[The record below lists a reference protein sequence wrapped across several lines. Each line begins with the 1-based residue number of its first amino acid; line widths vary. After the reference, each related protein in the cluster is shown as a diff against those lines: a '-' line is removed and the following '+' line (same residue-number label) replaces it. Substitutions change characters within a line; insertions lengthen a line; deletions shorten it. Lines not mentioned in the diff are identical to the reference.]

1 MSSPAVDEVLYA
13 YIAVALHAVSLVLI
27 RDDNGL
33 QRSVYYVS
41 KSQHE
46 TEVRYSPLEKAIL
59 AVVYAS
65 RKLPHYFQAHTVV
78 VLTQLPLKSVLR
90 IADYTGR
97 IALWNTIM
105 GAFDIKYMPRTSIK
119 GQILADLVAEF
130 AEPSIG
136 QVLVNE
142 QRVVEGKLVGVIFA
156 SKPPCWKVYIDDA
169 VNQRGFEVGLVLIS
183 SEKTITEKSLKL
195 RFSATNNE
203 AKYEAL
209 LQGMA
214 MVQKIGGKMVEMFS
228 DLRLVVGQVKG
239 ELEARDAR
247 MQEYLSQV
255 KCIQP
260 SFDLFNLSHISR
272 SGNTHADSLAMLATS
287 SAGRLPQII
296 LVEHL
301 SRANEVTKD
310 IIRAHEVR
318 VGPSWIDP
326 IVMFLKDDILPEE
339 KSEAEKIRRNATRFW
354 LSEDHKL
361 YKRSY
366 SGPYLLCIHL
376 EASEPLLEEL
386 HEGIY
391 GSHTGGKSML
401 HRAFTQGYWWPGMQK
416 ESLEYVKKCDQCQR
430 FAPNIHQPEGVLNPL
445 TSPWSFALWGLDI
458 IGSFPKAARNKRYLL
473 VGTDYF
479 TKWVEAEPLANI
491 RDVDA
496 KRFVWRNIFTRFG
509 VPQTLISDN
518 GLQFDSKA
526 FRRYC
531 CELGIANRYST
542 PAYP

>member
-13 YIAVALHAVSLVLI
+13 YIAVAPHAVSLVLI

-136 QVLVNE
+136 QVLVNK

-287 SAGRLPQII
+287 STGGLPQII

-366 SGPYLLCIHL
+366 SGPYLLCIHP

-386 HEGIY
+386 YEGIC

-416 ESLEYVKKCDQCQR
+416 EALEYVKKCDQCQR

-458 IGSFPKAARNKRYLL
+458 VGSFPKAARNKRYLL

-496 KRFVWRNIFTRFG
+496 KRFV
-509 VPQTLISDN
+509 
-518 GLQFDSKA
+518 
-526 FRRYC
+526 
-531 CELGIANRYST
+531 
-542 PAYP
+542 